1 MVRVAYCDSRQLLTL
16 VSKWLRNQEGL
27 KMVKYISFFM
37 YNEVLAFRLPIEL
50 AGLKSIETGNKF
62 LFPKD

>member
-1 MVRVAYCDSRQLLTL
+1 
-16 VSKWLRNQEGL
+16 
-27 KMVKYISFFM
+27 MVKYISFFM